1 MSPATDTART
11 DLADPAPPAT
21 GERPWW
27 WSSQWWY
34 LGYLVVL
41 VFPPTFDPSSG
52 VREWIVTI
60 ASGTVFV
67 TLYAAVILR
76 PRRFGRFGPPAAV
89 ALAVLTY
96 PFNSGAAVY
105 LVFAAAF
112 AASVGPRRLAMR
124 WFAGLSLLT
133 LVFALIAPLPSPFA
147 IAVFG
152 APLVFVWVVGFAVLD
167 EVERDEE
174 AGRLRIDN
182 ARIEHLATAAERDR
196 ISRDLH
202 DLLGQSLTEVIVR
215 SQLVRR
221 LAEADPARA
230 AEEAAE
236 IERSSRRA
244 LDEIRAAVQGWRE
257 VRIDEE
263 LDIARRALDAAGV
276 IVAVDRDERFDPP
289 PTTETALA
297 LALRETV
304 TNVVRHAAAS
314 RCTITLRRSGGRDV
328 LEVADD
334 GRGGAPPAV
343 GRMGTEGSGLKGM
356 RERVLALG
364 GDVEVADRDGR
375 RVTVSLPAG
384 LPA

>member
-1 MSPATDTART
+1 MSPVTDPTRT

-34 LGYLVVL
+34 LGYLLML
-41 VFPPTFDPSSG
+41 VFQPAFDPSSG
-52 VREWIVTI
+52 VREWVVTI
-60 ASGTVFV
+60 VSGTVFV
-67 TLYAAVILR
+67 ALYAAVILR
-76 PRRFGRFGPPAAV
+76 PRRFGRFGAPAAV
-89 ALAVLTY
+89 VLALLTY
-96 PFNSGAAVY
+96 PFNTGASVY

-124 WFAGLSLLT
+124 WFVGLSLLT
-133 LVFALIAPLPSPFA
+133 LVFALFAPVPWPFA
-147 IAVFG
+147 IAAFG

-215 SQLVRR
+215 AQLVRR

-276 IVAVDRDERFDPP
+276 AVVLDRDERFDPP

-314 RCTITLRRSGGRDV
+314 RCTITLRRLDGRDV

-334 GRGGAPPAV
+334 GRGGIPPPA
-343 GRMGTEGSGLKGM
+343 GRTGTEGSGLTGM